1 MLFDTSALLL
11 LHLHHS
17 YINIFSGH
25 HHPYKR
31 KRKPELQNRKSKWL
45 DGKNQH
51 KLTKRTAAARRGVD
65 HQPPQPLARTH
76 ARSPFRIHT
85 SFLARNKVI
94 IFLFLMLSSTPMHT
108 THIIVL
114 SLPGDCQMT
123 GFHRCIALLRLY
135 LLVTRDLLRTLSS
148 TVVLGVYETEVQLT
162 KERQQQ

>member
-1 MLFDTSALLL
+1 MVGWKESAQAHETDRCRAPGCGSSTS
-11 LHLHHS
+11 
-17 YINIFSGH
+17 
-25 HHPYKR
+25 
-31 KRKPELQNRKSKWL
+31 
-45 DGKNQH
+45 
-51 KLTKRTAAARRGVD
+51 TAS
-65 HQPPQPLARTH
+65 RTH
-76 ARSPFRIHT
+76 ARALTFPP
-85 SFLARNKVI
+85 RNKVI

-135 LLVTRDLLRTLSS
+135 LLGTRDLLRTLSS

>member
-1 MLFDTSALLL
+1 MVGWKESAQAHETDRCRAPGCGSSTS
-11 LHLHHS
+11 
-17 YINIFSGH
+17 
-25 HHPYKR
+25 
-31 KRKPELQNRKSKWL
+31 
-45 DGKNQH
+45 
-51 KLTKRTAAARRGVD
+51 TAS
-65 HQPPQPLARTH
+65 RTH

-85 SFLARNKVI
+85 YFLARNKVI

-135 LLVTRDLLRTLSS
+135 LLGTRDLLRTLSS